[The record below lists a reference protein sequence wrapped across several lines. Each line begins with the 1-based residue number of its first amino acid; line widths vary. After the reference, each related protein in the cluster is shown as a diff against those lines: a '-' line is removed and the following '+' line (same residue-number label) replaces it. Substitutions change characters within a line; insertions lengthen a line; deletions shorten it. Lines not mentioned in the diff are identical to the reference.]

1 MTYAAAPTV
10 APTTVSP
17 SYTAYPSQSVIQPAV
32 TAGSYYL
39 SSNNLQTA
47 SSMIAYPSA
56 GAYNFTAAPVSIA
69 APVATEVK
77 AQETKSETNVEVKK
91 VKAKKTKK
99 GCC

>member
-17 SYTAYPSQSVIQPAV
+17 SYAAYPSQSVIQPAV

-39 SSNNLQTA
+39 PSNNLQTA

-56 GAYNFTAAPVSIA
+56 GAYNFTAAPVTIA
-69 APVATEVK
+69 APVAAEVK
-77 AQETKSETNVEVKK
+77 AEETTSETKVVKK